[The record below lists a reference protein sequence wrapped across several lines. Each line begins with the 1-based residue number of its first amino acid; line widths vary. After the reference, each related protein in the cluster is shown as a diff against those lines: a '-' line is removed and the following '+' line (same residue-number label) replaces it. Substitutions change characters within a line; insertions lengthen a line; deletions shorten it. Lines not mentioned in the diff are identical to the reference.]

1 MVKNVIDYLL
11 FGVYLFM
18 TVALM
23 RVVYRWVFSGRAE
36 AFKLAILRFLKSKE
50 DKKKGGDLDV

>member
-1 MVKNVIDYLL
+1 MKNVIDYLL

-36 AFKLAILRFLKSKE
+36 KFKLAVLRLFKNGE
-50 DKKKGGDLDV
+50 DD